1 MSAAIA
7 LAACAGASTAPPTVA
22 PGAVAAEADKQR
34 MLVLESQLQSQLR
47 LHRIAYRLL
56 SASAPL
62 CEAKRAYRPSAVIVN
77 HHSYG
82 DEYQRAATQLWSLG
96 DTLQVVGMD
105 ENGPAARAGLLVGDR
120 LLSVGGT
127 QLKPGAESNKQLAA
141 LLRDAALQTPEN
153 LAIVYVREG
162 EVRSVTLRPEEICD
176 YGAAVLVSD
185 DVNAFA
191 DGQNV
196 FVTTGLMRFLTL
208 DEELAVVVSHEM
220 SHNAMGHIKKQKQ
233 NATIGAILGA
243 IGDIALGVAGVN
255 TGGLFTDLGA
265 DMAKQTFSVEFEIEA
280 DYVGLYA
287 LARADY
293 PLEVAPQ
300 MWRRVAVADPKSIKM
315 SKTHPTTADRFVRL
329 DATIEEIRGKQAAGV
344 PLTPNPRQKPAAS

>member
-1 MSAAIA
+1 MSAAIL
-7 LAACAGASTAPPTVA
+7 LAACAGGSTAPPTVA
-22 PGAVAAEADKQR
+22 PDAVSAEADKQR

-56 SASAPL
+56 SASAPI
-62 CEAKRAYRPSAVIVN
+62 CGAKRAYRPSAVIVN

-105 ENGPAARAGLLVGDR
+105 ENGPAARAGLAVGDR
-120 LLSVGGT
+120 LVSVGGT
-127 QLKPGAESNKQLAA
+127 ALKPGAESNKQLDAVLRKAA
-141 LLRDAALQTPEN
+141 EQTPES

-162 EVRSVTLRPEEICD
+162 QERSVTLRPEEICD

-196 FVTTGLMRFLTL
+196 FITTGLLRFMTQ
-208 DEELAVVVSHEM
+208 DDELAVVVAHEM
-220 SHNAMGHIKKQKQ
+220 SHNAMGHLKKQQK
-233 NATIGAILGA
+233 NSMLGAILGA

-265 DMAKQTFSVEFEIEA
+265 DMAKQAFSVEFEVEA
-280 DYVGLYA
+280 DYVGMYV

-293 PLEVAPQ
+293 PLEVAPE
-300 MWRRVAVADPKSIKM
+300 MWRRIAVEDPTSIKM
-315 SKTHPTTADRFVRL
+315 STTHPTTADRFVRL
-329 DATIEEIRGKQAAGV
+329 DATIQEIRGKQAAGL
-344 PLTPNPRQKPAAS
+344 PLTPNPRKKATTS